1 MASRSAHHL
10 TGWAA
15 GVIAAVLVAQAGAAG
30 PWYIGSLAACLAG
43 VAGGTAPDW
52 LEIAWWSR
60 SRRLWITHRTATH
73 WGVGWIAALLLAY
86 RSLGHAHPVAAP
98 LFGFACGGLMH
109 LVADWPNPLGV
120 PWIFRRHSLNWWK
133 SGRCDLLV
141 VALAWAAACWVAR
154 PLLAAPIGQLAHGLR
169 VLAH

>member
-15 GVIAAVLVAQAGAAG
+15 GVIAAVLVAQASAAG
-30 PWYIGSLAACLAG
+30 HWYIGSLGACLAG
-43 VAGGTAPDW
+43 VVGGTAPDW

-60 SRRLWITHRTATH
+60 SRRLWIAHRSATH
-73 WGVGWIAALLLAY
+73 WGVGWIAALVLAY
-86 RSLGHAHPVAAP
+86 RSLGHAHPFAAP
-98 LFGFACGGLMH
+98 LFGFACGGIMH

-141 VALAWAAACWVAR
+141 VALAWGAACWVAR

-169 VLAH
+169 VLTH